1 MMGEYLLYYRKVLFG
16 GIYDNRLLVKIVESN
31 KKYNMSKETPY
42 EKAKLMF
49 LVDNIDDK
57 DELKNIVNYKNYSE
71 LNLEEKENIIKQL
84 MNLLKCNST
93 NANFKF
99 LNSKYSSV
107 FGRKHSKTI
116 NHATIISKSVTGIRE
131 SKYEF

>member
-71 LNLEEKENIIKQL
+71 LNLEEKENIIKQ
-84 MNLLKCNST
+84 
-93 NANFKF
+93 
-99 LNSKYSSV
+99 
-107 FGRKHSKTI
+107 
-116 NHATIISKSVTGIRE
+116 
-131 SKYEF
+131 